1 MCWGVIGMRFH
12 VRTRPEIRTVRK
24 GEPVKLITLIVMC
37 TLLNYQAIIKNLKL
51 SHRRTAINSS
61 KNPLAR
67 SRNVYKRK
75 KDSTANLMAMR
86 TTLTQGNAAIR
97 TRVRENLT
105 K

>member
-1 MCWGVIGMRFH
+1 
-12 VRTRPEIRTVRK
+12 
-24 GEPVKLITLIVMC
+24 MC

-61 KNPLAR
+61 KNHLAR

-86 TTLTQGNAAIR
+86 TTLAQGNAAIR